1 MPTDAVLAGRLERT
15 SVAAAMSESH
25 WEVGTW
31 SIAHVILAVM
41 MCGPVLT
48 VART

>member
-1 MPTDAVLAGRLERT
+1 MPTDAVLAGRPERT
-15 SVAAAMSESH
+15 SGAAVMSQSH

-41 MCGPVLT
+41 MCVPVLT